1 MQALNDLCIRSD
13 LFFGLSPDDLDIL
26 SSYRVRVRYPGDDP
40 TPDEAKQAMKIAQ
53 TIRRVIRRFLEL

>member
-1 MQALNDLCIRSD
+1 M
-13 LFFGLSPDDLDIL
+13 
-26 SSYRVRVRYPGDDP
+26 RYPGDDP

>member
-1 MQALNDLCIRSD
+1 M
-13 LFFGLSPDDLDIL
+13 SPDDLDIL